1 VFAQNR
7 NVVVFF
13 KRNNLGNPCRRRQ
26 KMLSYALI
34 GFRRWLPAP
43 LFPCDE
49 RQEPFMQHP
58 QNTTIIGLQWGD
70 EGKGKM
76 VDRLAENADM
86 IVRFQG
92 GHNAGHTLVV
102 EGITY
107 KLNLLPSGIVRPDKK
122 TALGHGVVLD
132 LWALEKEMA
141 TLSAAGIAITPQ
153 RFMIAENTSLIMPWH
168 RVQDQNR
175 ESGLGDKKIGTTGR
189 GIGPAYEDRVGRRAF
204 RAGDLL
210 DPQDLKNRLV
220 EFSDQV
226 EDFSAFCD
234 DMMRFAKTLSPH
246 IVPLWHVL
254 SEGQRKG
261 EKVLFEGAQ
270 GFYLDVD
277 FGTYPFV
284 TSSNT
289 LASQAATGTGLPASA
304 VGHVLGVVKAYT
316 TRVGSG
322 PFPTELGDATGEHLG
337 AKGHEFGTVTGRKRR
352 CGWLDGVLLKQACT
366 INGIHALALTKL
378 DVLDELPTINVA
390 VAYQKAGV
398 TYTHL
403 PLHWRDFSDVSVI
416 YETLP
421 GWQSVTEGLQ
431 DYNAL
436 PANAKAYI
444 AYIER
449 LAGVPVTY
457 ISTGPE
463 REATIV
469 R

>member
-1 VFAQNR
+1 MKND
-7 NVVVFF
+7 
-13 KRNNLGNPCRRRQ
+13 K
-26 KMLSYALI
+26 
-34 GFRRWLPAP
+34 
-43 LFPCDE
+43 
-49 RQEPFMQHP
+49 
-58 QNTTIIGLQWGD
+58 NTTIIGLQWGD

-76 VDRLAENADM
+76 VDRLAEDAD
-86 IVRFQG
+86 IVVRFQG

-102 EGITY
+102 NGVTY

-132 LWALEKEMA
+132 LWALEREMA
-141 TLSAAGIAITPQ
+141 TLAAAGIAITPQ
-153 RFMIAENTSLIMPWH
+153 RFMIAENASLIMPWH

-175 ESGLGDKKIGTTGR
+175 EKGLGDKKIGTTGR

-210 DPQDLKNRLV
+210 DHAALKTRLH
-220 EFSDQV
+220 ELAEQV
-226 EDFSAFCD
+226 EDFEVFCQ

-246 IVPLWHVL
+246 IVPLWRVL
-254 SEGQRKG
+254 G
-261 EKVLFEGAQ
+261 EADHAGARILFEGAQ

-289 LASQAATGTGLPASA
+289 LASQAATGTGLPAAA
-304 VGHVLGVVKAYT
+304 VGHVLGVVKAYA

-322 PFPTELGDATGEHLG
+322 PFPTELSDATGEHLG

-352 CGWLDGVLLKQACT
+352 CGWLDGVLLKQACL
-366 INGIHALALTKL
+366 INGVNALALTKL
-378 DVLDELPTINVA
+378 DVLDELPEIKVA

-398 TYTHL
+398 TYDYL
-403 PLHWRDFSDVSVI
+403 PLHWRDFSDVSLV

-421 GWQSVTEGLQ
+421 GWQSITAGLQ
-431 DYNAL
+431 DYDAL
-436 PANAKAYI
+436 PVNAKAYV
-444 AYIER
+444 AYIEK
-449 LAGVPVTY
+449 LAGVPITY
-457 ISTGPE
+457 ISTGPG
-463 REATIV
+463 REETIV